1 MQATSFPVNRYIW
14 SKSIRLMSMVGLDPI
29 NKVVKLLASA
39 PSAEAI
45 IDFRPSEEEQSRF
58 DYLIKKKKTEGLTPD
73 ETREADNF
81 LMAEHMIRMA
91 KLYALEG
98 KSAQAA

>member
-1 MQATSFPVNRYIW
+1 MI
-14 SKSIRLMSMVGLDPI
+14 MVGIDVI

-45 IDFRPSEEEQSRF
+45 IEFRPTEEEQSRF
-58 DYLIKKKKTEGLTPD
+58 DYLIQKKKTEGLSD
-73 ETREADNF
+73 EEAREADNF